1 MGRLRVLLIDDE
13 EELVSTLI
21 ERLMLRDIAADGAIT
36 GIDALK
42 RMQEKEFDVVVL
54 DVKMPG
60 MDGLEL
66 LRKIRKMRPAVS
78 VILLTGR
85 GSEAESR
92 VGIAEG
98 AFDYLIKP
106 IDIEDLIGKM
116 RQAVAAS
123 PQTAEGETRT

>member
-1 MGRLRVLLIDDE
+1 MGQLRVLVIDDE

-21 ERLMLRDIAADGAIT
+21 ERLILRDIAADGAIT
-36 GIDALK
+36 GVDALK
-42 RMQEKEFDVVVL
+42 RIQEKDFDVVVL

-66 LRKIRKMRPAVS
+66 LRKIRRMRPDMR

-85 GSEAESR
+85 GSAAESQI
-92 VGIAEG
+92 GIAEG

-116 RQAVAAS
+116 RQAVAGS
-123 PQTAEGETRT
+123 PRTAEGET

>member
-1 MGRLRVLLIDDE
+1 MGQLRVLVIDDE

-21 ERLMLRDIAADGAIT
+21 ERLLLRDIAADGAVT
-36 GIDALK
+36 GVDALK
-42 RMQEKEFDVVVL
+42 RIREKEFDVVVL

-66 LRKIRKMRPAVS
+66 LRKIKIMRPQVH

-85 GSEAESR
+85 GSARESQ

-116 RQAVAAS
+116 REAITGS
-123 PQTAEGETRT
+123 PRPAEGKA